1 MGQFMYH
8 PNKDDLLDIVAS
20 LNFHVLEDMVPE
32 EGLSFFI
39 DDLTDQDVWGYCIPS
54 EEEDSDDIILAVH
67 NAYETKEQFFRVV
80 AHELLHAVQIY
91 NEMPVGHEGRF
102 YEEFSDALEAFIS
115 SAEGYDML
123 NMDEAA

>member
-80 AHELLHAVQIY
+80 
-91 NEMPVGHEGRF
+91 GHEGRF